1 MKMIINL
8 LNNSLSFAKAINWIF
23 LYQKHVPRLPQT
35 NLCISLFLLPL
46 FKTHMHLSIGR
57 LKCIMLLKQYACI
70 IWEHNVIW
78 RVRSAIQGLCYA
90 LWGVCYM
97 IRVVFDV
104 GILYFIFDIR
114 TTFYDMRSVLCE
126 MGEICDVVVLC
137 IMGALW

>member
-90 LWGVCYM
+90 LWEVCYM
-97 IRVVFDV
+97 IRVAFDV
-104 GILYFIFDIR
+104 AAVFDIR
-114 TTFYDMRSVLCE
+114 TTLYDMRSLLCE

-137 IMGALW
+137 NMCVLW